1 MPCLVTSRSASAD
14 CERAAVLL
22 TPHVQVAANDEICKS
37 FAEAGGVSVL
47 LQLLSAAT
55 EAGPPE
61 LVRGAAAA
69 LRQLANSD
77 SIKAQLAEEGVLP
90 VLMRWGGMSQR
101 VISSSGSVTS
111 NLSLQQCF
119 LVLWYSRFQKTWT
132 SVQCPGCLP

>member
-1 MPCLVTSRSASAD
+1 MSA
-14 CERAAVLL
+14 
-22 TPHVQVAANDEICKS
+22 
-37 FAEAGGVSVL
+37 L

-90 VLMRWGGMSQR
+90 VLLR
-101 VISSSGSVTS
+101 
-111 NLSLQQCF
+111 
-119 LVLWYSRFQKTWT
+119 
-132 SVQCPGCLP
+132 